1 MHRQRQRGR
10 HQIFHMAVAFRIFF
24 CIQMGSWSFMDNQQL
39 FHSITILA
47 TLGIIINVLAH
58 LTYEE
63 DKVA

>member
-1 MHRQRQRGR
+1 
-10 HQIFHMAVAFRIFF
+10 
-24 CIQMGSWSFMDNQQL
+24 MDNQQL